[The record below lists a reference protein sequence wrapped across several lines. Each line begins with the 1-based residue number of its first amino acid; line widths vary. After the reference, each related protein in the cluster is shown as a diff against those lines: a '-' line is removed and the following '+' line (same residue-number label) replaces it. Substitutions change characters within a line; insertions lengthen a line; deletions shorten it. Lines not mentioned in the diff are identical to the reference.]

1 MGIAERFFDAFSV
14 RDYHTMGRMYAP
26 TATFSD
32 PAFPMLSGPEAAL
45 MWEML
50 LMRAQDFSL
59 SYNVTYES
67 DERAQAIWVAHYTF
81 TQTGREVVNRIQT
94 NMVFQAGRIIRHV
107 DHFNFWKWSRQALGM
122 PGLLLGWTPIVKRQV
137 QRQAQESL
145 IRFAAKKAAGE
156 RTTTGIQR
164 STGART
170 R

>member
-14 RDYHTMGRMYAP
+14 RDHHTMGRMYAP

-50 LMRAQDFSL
+50 MTRATDFSL
-59 SYNVTYES
+59 SYNVIHES

-81 TQTGREVVNRIQT
+81 AQTGREVENRIQT
-94 NMVFQAGRIIRHV
+94 NMVFQAGRIVRHV
-107 DHFNFWKWSRQALGM
+107 DYFNFWKWSRQALGL
-122 PGLLLGWTPIVKRQV
+122 PGVLLGWTPILKRRV

-145 IRFAAKKAAGE
+145 IRFAARKGSGE
-156 RTTTGIQR
+156 RPTTGIHR
-164 STGART
+164 STGAWT